1 MENSQLYFSFQTSQ
15 SIAWEE
21 LAVLNFP
28 LKNSDRCKMHLNNN
42 ISESLDVWSA
52 KKYQAYVCSPTL
64 LSELC
69 TSYMSKKKK
78 EEHLSREG
86 SYFEK
91 NLQESNLRSCLLQTS
106 LDKAA
111 CVAAFLY
118 ELVHNILLVL
128 HEREHATANQIN
140 TALDQEITPT

>member
-1 MENSQLYFSFQTSQ
+1 
-15 SIAWEE
+15 
-21 LAVLNFP
+21 
-28 LKNSDRCKMHLNNN
+28 
-42 ISESLDVWSA
+42 
-52 KKYQAYVCSPTL
+52 
-64 LSELC
+64 
-69 TSYMSKKKK
+69 MSKKKK
-78 EEHLSREG
+78 EKHLSREG